1 MADLTQQILLDLN
14 VSGHPAVAK
23 ALNDIANSQEKLV
36 QKNIKA
42 NKGNVTLAASFAKLR
57 IDLKKLGKSLGDAG
71 ISTEQLNSALRGN
84 KIDTAVVTKTLG
96 DYISKEK
103 QAKAIR
109 DKGKKAIN
117 ELKVELRHYGVKVK
131 QVTNWENL
139 RKQAMKGSATATRLL
154 KKEVNKATAAQKR
167 MNKSLLGGI
176 LGFRNLRNS
185 TGKSGMAFSVF
196 RSKLLLATFAIGLFD
211 RAIMSLVKAHARQ
224 ETAEKKLRAA
234 LKSTGNAVRISH
246 KELTLMASGL
256 QSVTKFGD
264 EAIIEAQALMLT
276 FTNIGKEVFP
286 DTMEAVLNLSEAL
299 GQDLQQTVIQVGKA
313 LNDPVKGMTALRR
326 VGIQFSKEQ
335 EKQIKHFSNLNDA
348 ASAQKVIL
356 EELERQFGNMAI
368 ASRKT
373 LAGSFAALSNSWG
386 DMMEEMGKVLAPF
399 MSALA
404 TSLKEITSLMKS
416 EGERQ
421 LEFLHEI
428 GASEETLQ
436 LARIM
441 LLKEEAAER
450 IKAAGAKDIDINK
463 SKELVKIHKE
473 QKDFAET
480 QRESLKGLR
489 GELDKSSQALMKVT
503 GSSEEFNKAI
513 KEANKHTEEAI
524 LHGGKHAGTISELTK
539 KTRTEADILAEKVV
553 QDKASVTMTEK
564 QIEMYSMMNL
574 AIGNYLKSLGLIP
587 SITGNAIAATTT
599 MGEKALLSGQ
609 LLASQF
615 SALTSTMKSDIQA
628 RATAEMDALKN
639 TEEYK
644 RASDKRKI
652 KLEKE
657 VTDKYADEKLK
668 VWNQEK
674 LLNISNV
681 IMNTATAI
689 MKAGSQLGAFA
700 VPMQIALGA
709 MGAWQLSIIQGQ
721 KPPKFAQGGMVGG
734 RPHSQGGSIIEAERG
749 EFVMSSSAVRNI
761 GIETMNRINEGGGAG
776 GVNINF
782 SGNVLSQDFI
792 ENEAIPQIKE
802 AIRRGAD
809 LGVA

>member
-23 ALNDIANSQEKLV
+23 AFNDIANSQEKLV
-36 QKNIKA
+36 QKNIEA

-109 DKGKKAIN
+109 DKGIKAVN
-117 ELKVELRHYGVKVK
+117 ELKIELRHYGVKVK

-139 RKQAMKGSATATRLL
+139 RKQALKGSTTAIKLL
-154 KKEVNKATAAQKR
+154 KKEVNKATAAQKKQ
-167 MNKSLLGGI
+167 NKSLRSGI
-176 LGFRNLRNS
+176 FGFRNLRNA
-185 TGKSGMAFSVF
+185 TTKGGVAFSVF

-211 RAIMSLVKAHARQ
+211 RAIMSLIKAHARQ
-224 ETAEKKLRAA
+224 ETAEKKLSAA

-356 EELERQFGNMAI
+356 EELERQFGDMAI

-373 LAGSFAALSNSWG
+373 LAGSFAALGNAWG
-386 DMMEEMGKVLAPF
+386 DMMEQMGTALAPF
-399 MSALA
+399 MGALA
-404 TSLKEITSLMKS
+404 ESLSDITLRMKT
-416 EGERQ
+416 EGEQQ
-421 LEFLHEI
+421 LAFLTKI
-428 GASEETLQ
+428 GASEETIQ
-436 LARIM
+436 LARIQ
-441 LLKEEAAER
+441 LLKEEAAAR
-450 IKAAGAKDIDINK
+450 IKASEIKGIDIENSAK
-463 SKELVKIHKE
+463 LVE
-473 QKDFAET
+473 TYEAQKLHLVTLTET
-480 QRESLKGLR
+480 
-489 GELDKSSQALMKVT
+489 LDGQNETLDTSTKALMDAT
-503 GSSEEFNKAI
+503 GSSDAFMKAI
-513 KEANKHTEEAI
+513 ENADAAVKDTTVDFTTM
-524 LHGGKHAGTISELTK
+524 GGVTKTLAEINLGGTKVLTDKLTK
-539 KTRTEADILAEKVV
+539 DRENRDETA
-553 QDKASVTMTEK
+553 K
-564 QIEMYSMMNL
+564 QIELYKAMQV
-574 AIGNYLKSLGLIP
+574 AIGDYLKSLGLIADI
-587 SITGNAIAATTT
+587 SGDATIATKTL
-599 MGEKALLSGQ
+599 GEQALLSGQ
-609 LLASQF
+609 MLTSQF
-615 SALTSTMKSDIQA
+615 SALTSTMKSDLQERE
-628 RATAEMDALKN
+628 RAELDTLKN
-639 TEEYK
+639 SEDYK
-644 RASDKRKI
+644 RASDKRKA
-652 KLEKE
+652 KLEKDL
-657 VTDKYADEKLK
+657 TNKYVGEKQRQWKLE
-668 VWNQEK
+668 Q

-681 IMNTATAI
+681 IMNTANAI

-700 VPMQIALGA
+700 VPTQIALGV
-709 MGAWQLSIIQGQ
+709 MGATQLSIIAGQ
-721 KPPKFAQGGMVGG
+721 KMPAFAKGGDFIADRPQPILVGEAG
-734 RPHSQGGSIIEAERG
+734 RERVTITPVDRPESMALGSMGG
-749 EFVMSSSAVRNI
+749 N
-761 GIETMNRINEGGGAG
+761 
-776 GVNINF
+776 VNINF

-792 ENEAIPQIKE
+792 EDEAIPMIKE

-809 LGVA
+809 IGVA